1 MPCIN
6 RGDEVCAVR
15 VLPHLQLML
24 LPHHAG
30 MPGNEKGYVVKMTDE
45 VLSPPYVIKPGTKVR
60 IESAYDG
67 TQRRTGVMGLVNAW
81 VAGLS
86 TPCFR

>member
-1 MPCIN
+1 MRVSLHLHLI
-6 RGDEVCAVR
+6 
-15 VLPHLQLML
+15 VLPR
-24 LPHHAG
+24 HAG
-30 MPGNEKGYVVKMTDE
+30 VAGNEKGYVVKMTDD

-67 TQRRTGVMGLVNAW
+67 TQHRTGVMGLVNAW

-86 TPCFR
+86 TPCYR